1 VNLKITYDRSVDAAY
16 IYLAGEMDPVAYTY
30 PCDPLEARAEI
41 NLDFGA
47 DGRLIGVEVLD
58 ASRKLPKAL
67 LDAAEV
73 IG

>member
-1 VNLKITYDRSVDAAY
+1 MNLRITYDRSVNAAY
-16 IYLAGEMDPVAYTY
+16 IYLAGDMDPVAYTY
-30 PCDPLEARAEI
+30 PCDPAEVRGQI
-41 NLDFGA
+41 NLDFDA